1 MEISQWYILLYWS
14 SDRLIV
20 RRVPASKTS
29 RVFESQKARRVILC
43 TLSTR
48 SDRVVERLYGFFG
61 ESEEL
66 RQERKSTTHYDHC
79 SFGLAREGLSV

>member
-1 MEISQWYILLYWS
+1 MEISQWYIHLCWS
-14 SDRLIV
+14 SHRLIV
-20 RRVPASKTS
+20 RRVPASETS
-29 RVFESQKARRVILC
+29 RVFESQKACRVIC

-48 SDRVVERLYGFFG
+48 SDRVVERHYGLFG

-66 RQERKSTTHYDHC
+66 RQERKSATHYDHC